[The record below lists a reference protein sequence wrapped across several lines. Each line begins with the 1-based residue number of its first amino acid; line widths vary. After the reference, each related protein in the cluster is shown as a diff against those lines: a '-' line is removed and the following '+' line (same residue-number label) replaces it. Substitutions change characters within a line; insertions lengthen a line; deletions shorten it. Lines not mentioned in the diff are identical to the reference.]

1 MFRFKGAV
9 TAAVLFS
16 LALSSTAFASE
27 SVPETTA
34 SPSAETYTFTEN
46 NADMQVYQTDF
57 DGLYNINMYSP
68 NENLPY
74 TFYEKSVD
82 GSIYTL
88 MLNGSFVPY
97 SELLTSKGTVYI
109 SAG

>member
-46 NADMQVYQTDF
+46 NGEKRKYLKNF
-57 DGLYNINMYSP
+57 K
-68 NENLPY
+68 NL
-74 TFYEKSVD
+74 KC
-82 GSIYTL
+82 
-88 MLNGSFVPY
+88 
-97 SELLTSKGTVYI
+97 
-109 SAG
+109 